1 MVLSFLNSETADL
14 QMPDWALYN
23 SKWNWRSF
31 LEDVFSELDA
41 RNPQNLIIDLRGN
54 EGGLDAGNP
63 ILAHL
68 ADHDL
73 QLRSYERRVRYRKVP
88 DSLSPYLD
96 TWDATFKDW
105 GEKAID
111 LHNGFFRLAG
121 YDDEEGGDVIKP
133 ADKRYWGKV
142 WVLIDAANSS
152 ATFQFARIVQQNQ
165 LGTLVGQP
173 TGGNLRGINGGA
185 FFFVR
190 LPHSHIEIDLPLIG
204 TFPTEPQPD
213 SGVQPDIAVALTLE
227 QAGRSKDPVVEEVL
241 RRARH

>member
-88 DSLSPYLD
+88 DSLSPIW
-96 TWDATFKDW
+96 T
-105 GEKAID
+105 
-111 LHNGFFRLAG
+111 
-121 YDDEEGGDVIKP
+121 
-133 ADKRYWGKV
+133 
-142 WVLIDAANSS
+142 
-152 ATFQFARIVQQNQ
+152 
-165 LGTLVGQP
+165 LGTQPSRIGGKRQSICITGSFASLVMM
-173 TGGNLRGINGGA
+173 TRKA
-185 FFFVR
+185 
-190 LPHSHIEIDLPLIG
+190 E
-204 TFPTEPQPD
+204 T
-213 SGVQPDIAVALTLE
+213 
-227 QAGRSKDPVVEEVL
+227 
-241 RRARH
+241 